1 MRSFR
6 DYVLLLLKGM
16 GMGAADVVP
25 GVSGGTIAFISGIY
39 EELINSIKS
48 IDLKVVRM
56 LFTGRLREL
65 SEKINIWFLLSV
77 FGGVAISI
85 FSLARLMK
93 WLLHNHPVMVWS
105 FFFGLILAS
114 TLFVLRTIGRFR
126 LKSLLFFIAGVAVAW
141 IITSLT
147 PVTTPEEWW
156 FVFLSGSIGIC
167 AMILPGISGAFILLL
182 MGKYLFI
189 ITAVSE
195 LNIPVILLFTSGA
208 VIGLILFSNFLSW
221 LLGKFRVQTVALLA
235 GFMIGSLNKVWP
247 WKVAT
252 STAEGL
258 HGEVIIL
265 SERNVLP
272 NAYESLTSAE
282 PMTVQAIL
290 IFFAGVLL
298 LSILERA
305 GKRMKR

>member
-1 MRSFR
+1 
-6 DYVLLLLKGM
+6 
-16 GMGAADVVP
+16 
-25 GVSGGTIAFISGIY
+25 
-39 EELINSIKS
+39 
-48 IDLKVVRM
+48 
-56 LFTGRLREL
+56 
-65 SEKINIWFLLSV
+65 
-77 FGGVAISI
+77 
-85 FSLARLMK
+85 
-93 WLLHNHPVMVWS
+93 
-105 FFFGLILAS
+105 
-114 TLFVLRTIGRFR
+114 
-126 LKSLLFFIAGVAVAW
+126 
-141 IITSLT
+141 
-147 PVTTPEEWW
+147 
-156 FVFLSGSIGIC
+156 
-167 AMILPGISGAFILLL
+167 MILPGISGAFILLL